1 MCSSD
6 LLQDVVECDMP
17 DLDDIL
23 SSAGPSAATA
33 KYSSASTNN
42 AARFGKKNEENSL
55 FSSRIEDNAINRRNI
70 RAVDGEHLSKHSD
83 INESASFGFRT
94 PSETINASNQVDP
107 APKAASEFD
116 FFDDDENAQTLT
128 KAPES
133 PLDIFDSIEPIDEIE
148 GIDDIEALSDEPQAT
163 PYSPTEAFL
172 ATHPIDESTPS
183 QLPLNASNL
192 PDTGLE
198 SQSEV
203 SIGFP
208 VKMTQDQMR
217 KLMPMKEFVYT
228 TPQELDAIPRWESRW
243 IDALLDKKTHSRIDY
258 HLDDPDLVDSITSW
272 LAPMHDADAA
282 EDVDAHAGFWL
293 EAPTAESGDFWF
305 LRYMLVAI
313 EDPSI
318 AIRAGL
324 VFSIGTEK
332 LRIDRHFFDNP
343 QEQLL
348 ADLGKAA
355 PFFEPIKKS
364 LEQSKPEGVFLD
376 VKQAWT
382 FISEVSPILY
392 SSGFDVRLP
401 EQLTDQGSRR
411 LRARFRIRD
420 ASQSDAARGHFGLT
434 EIAGFQ

>member
-1 MCSSD
+1 MPDPFDSHPVD
-6 LLQDVVECDMP
+6 LSNEYELQDVVECDMP

-70 RAVDGEHLSKHSD
+70 RAVGGEHLSKHSD

-203 SIGFP
+203 
-208 VKMTQDQMR
+208 
-217 KLMPMKEFVYT
+217 
-228 TPQELDAIPRWESRW
+228 
-243 IDALLDKKTHSRIDY
+243 
-258 HLDDPDLVDSITSW
+258 
-272 LAPMHDADAA
+272 
-282 EDVDAHAGFWL
+282 
-293 EAPTAESGDFWF
+293 
-305 LRYMLVAI
+305 
-313 EDPSI
+313 
-318 AIRAGL
+318 
-324 VFSIGTEK
+324 
-332 LRIDRHFFDNP
+332 
-343 QEQLL
+343 
-348 ADLGKAA
+348 
-355 PFFEPIKKS
+355 
-364 LEQSKPEGVFLD
+364 
-376 VKQAWT
+376 
-382 FISEVSPILY
+382 
-392 SSGFDVRLP
+392 
-401 EQLTDQGSRR
+401 
-411 LRARFRIRD
+411 
-420 ASQSDAARGHFGLT
+420 
-434 EIAGFQ
+434 